1 MGKMKDLFDDTLF
14 EPDEPEPEA
23 AEPKA
28 HARRTDPST
37 SHEAARKFT
46 AKKLTEVQEQV
57 LLLFKTRRE
66 LTDWE
71 LEQAF
76 NFSGST
82 HRTRRSELVERGL
95 VRNSG
100 RRKFQANSN
109 RIIWEIVP

>member
-1 MGKMKDLFDDTLF
+1 MGSMKDLFGDVPY
-14 EPDEPEPEA
+14 EPA
-23 AEPKA
+23 A

-37 SHEAARKFT
+37 SHEAASKFT
-46 AKKLTEVQEQV
+46 AKKLTEIQQQV
-57 LLLFKTRRE
+57 LLLFKSRRE
-66 LTDWE
+66 LTD
-71 LEQAF
+71 LDLQQAF

-100 RRKFQANSN
+100 RKKFQDGSN